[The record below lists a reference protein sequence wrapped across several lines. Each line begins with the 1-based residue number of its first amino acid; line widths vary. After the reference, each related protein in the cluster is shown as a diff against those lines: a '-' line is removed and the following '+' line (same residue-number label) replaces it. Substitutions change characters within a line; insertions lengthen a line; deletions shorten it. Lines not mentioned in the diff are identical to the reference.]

1 MKTFGIAGKIWP
13 ILGYNTFLS
22 NLLTKLYYFEFKKY
36 SFNVFCGK
44 TITEMFIARCFT
56 SKNSGLLID
65 HCVKAS
71 AKKKLK
77 SII

>member
-22 NLLTKLYYFEFKKY
+22 NLLTELYYFEFKKY

-44 TITEMFIARCFT
+44 TTTEMFIVRCFRHQKIQ
-56 SKNSGLLID
+56 SFD
-65 HCVKAS
+65 
-71 AKKKLK
+71 
-77 SII
+77 